1 MRAVRNSP
9 PTVAVVDVDEPD
21 GEGQL
26 VRIASVGIC
35 ASDLNYLDWG
45 STQIAGHEFAG
56 VLSDGT
62 AVAVEAIF
70 GCAACPECEQG
81 NYNHCERGVQ
91 GLGITDPGGMCEWF
105 RAPGHALVEL
115 PRGLDVND
123 ASLVEPASVALHACH
138 LADVDPHTRVAIV
151 GAGAI
156 GLLTAAASQSLG
168 APEVAVLAR
177 HRHQHEAR
185 EQLGAEAP
193 GSGYDVVI
201 ETAGSQSGL
210 DTAVDLARPR
220 GTIVHLGYFSD
231 IKWPMQEAFRKELA
245 LKASLGYAAHAGRRE
260 FAEAAELLAAR
271 PELPEVMIT
280 HRFSIEDAPEAF
292 RQARDRSRGA
302 IRVVVEP

>member
-9 PTVAVVDVDEPD
+9 PNVQVVDVDIPE
-21 GEGQL
+21 GEGELIQ
-26 VRIASVGIC
+26 IAGVGIC

-70 GCAACPECEQG
+70 GCAECSECQQG

-105 RAPGHALVEL
+105 RAPKRALVKL
-115 PRGLDVND
+115 PDGLRVND
-123 ASLVEPASVALHACH
+123 APLVEPTSVALHAVH
-138 LADVDPHTRVAIV
+138 LGGVGPDARVAIV

-156 GLLTAAASQSLG
+156 GLLAAASSQALG

-177 HRHQHEAR
+177 HRHQQEAR
-185 EQLGAEAP
+185 EQLGAEVP
-193 GSGYDVVI
+193 NGRYDVVI
-201 ETAGSQSGL
+201 ETAGSQSGMEAAMNL
-210 DTAVDLARPR
+210 VRPR
-220 GTIVHLGYFSD
+220 GTVVHLGSFVD
-231 IKWPMQEAFRKELA
+231 IEWPMDEAFRKEVA
-245 LKASLGYAAHAGRRE
+245 LKASLGYSAHAGRRE
-260 FAEAAELLAAR
+260 FAEAAELLASR
-271 PELPEVMIT
+271 PELPDIIIT

-292 RQARDRSRGA
+292 RQARDRSKGA
-302 IRVVVEP
+302 LRVIVEP